1 MARVD
6 AYEKITEQ
14 ITSMLETGTV
24 PWRKPWNA
32 AGSAPTSLSTGKP
45 YRGINVMIL
54 SMTALVEGYASPF
67 WGTYKQ
73 ITERGGQVNKGEKAT
88 HVTLWTKAESKKEKD
103 ANGDPKTFM
112 FMRTFP
118 VFSVDQAD
126 WSEGVK
132 PERPALAEHDPIA
145 EAEAIAEA
153 YLADGPSFSTGGGR
167 AYYSPS
173 RDAVCIPEMGTFHT
187 PEGYYATLFHELT
200 HSTGHVSRL
209 ARDGVT
215 EGHRFGDADY
225 SKEELV
231 AELGAAFLCAETGIN
246 PDETLA
252 NSASYIANWLRVLKD
267 DPKMI
272 VQAASK
278 AQKAAELV
286 VSAGATEEEASKAA

>member
-1 MARVD
+1 MAKQD
-6 AYEKITEQ
+6 AYEKITNQ
-14 ITSMLETGTV
+14 IIAMLEEGTV

-54 SMTALVEGYASPF
+54 SMTALIEGYSSPF

-73 ITERGGQVNKGEKAT
+73 ISERGGQINKGEKAT
-88 HVTLWTKAESKKEKD
+88 HVTLWTKAESKTEKN
-103 ANGDPKTFM
+103 ANGDAKTFM

-126 WSEGVK
+126 WTEGVK
-132 PERPALAEHDPIA
+132 PEAGEMIEHDPIA
-145 EAEAIAEA
+145 EAEAIAAA
-153 YLADGPSFSTGGGR
+153 YLADGPSFSTGGDR
-167 AYYSPS
+167 AFYSPS
-173 RDAVCIPEMGTFHT
+173 RDAVRIPEMGTFHT
-187 PEGYYATLFHELT
+187 AEGYYATLFHELT
-200 HSTGHVSRL
+200 HSTGHASRL

-231 AELGAAFLCAETGIN
+231 AELGAAFLCTLTGIN

-252 NSASYIANWLRVLKD
+252 NSASYIKNWLSVLKD
-267 DPKMI
+267 DPKMV

-278 AQKAAELV
+278 AQKAADLI
-286 VSAGATEEEASKAA
+286 AGEAVAEAIAA

>member
-103 ANGDPKTFM
+103 ANGTG
-112 FMRTFP
+112 T
-118 VFSVDQAD
+118 
-126 WSEGVK
+126 G
-132 PERPALAEHDPIA
+132 
-145 EAEAIAEA
+145 
-153 YLADGPSFSTGGGR
+153 GGGR
-167 AYYSPS
+167 ASGGQ
-173 RDAVCIPEMGTFHT
+173 DCQVCGIRGRGRGRAGDHAH
-187 PEGYYATLFHELT
+187 GDQ
-200 HSTGHVSRL
+200 
-209 ARDGVT
+209 AR
-215 EGHRFGDADY
+215 
-225 SKEELV
+225 
-231 AELGAAFLCAETGIN
+231 
-246 PDETLA
+246 
-252 NSASYIANWLRVLKD
+252 
-267 DPKMI
+267 
-272 VQAASK
+272 
-278 AQKAAELV
+278 
-286 VSAGATEEEASKAA
+286 